1 MVSRGTYQPDV
12 RARAGAKAS
21 NALNLIFST
30 MKGEQAPSYLTMYE
44 FDESNKLGQDVKA
57 LDPMTDWT
65 KKVMGNCSKIEAA
78 IYEKIGEF
86 S

>member
-1 MVSRGTYQPDV
+1 M
-12 RARAGAKAS
+12 
-21 NALNLIFST
+21 
-30 MKGEQAPSYLTMYE
+30 TMYE